1 MLIGETNKICEMVKI
16 AEIVYLHT
24 GTEIEHE
31 TVAQGGG
38 GQRLFKDKWHTCAGR
53 EKGKVIYDQ
62 WV

>member
-1 MLIGETNKICEMVKI
+1 MRDGKI

-38 GQRLFKDKWHTCAGR
+38 GDKDWFKDKWHTCAGR